1 MEDMKKYKRM
11 YAIVYDSLG
20 VGGNDPMAK
29 LWNDQGSNTF
39 KHINE
44 KVEMQIPMINK
55 MGIEDLAYE
64 TKKKPQLGHS
74 FRSFEKSNGKD
85 TIAGHWEMMGLI
97 TKKPFVTYL
106 DGFPQEL
113 INELESRFGKKII
126 GNKAASGMPIL
137 RELGMQETKEDKVI
151 VYTSS
156 DSVLQICGN
165 ENHMGL
171 EKLYEY
177 CDIARE
183 VCNSKPEW
191 KVARIIARPYIGE
204 TPEEFKRTANRKDL
218 AIPPVEETVMDIM
231 SKNSYDVISIGKISD
246 IFSNKGITKYQK
258 TISNDDGMKK
268 TIDLVKNEDFTGF
281 AFINL
286 VDFDSLFGH
295 PRDTEGYGKAI
306 EQADVQLTEIINNLK
321 EDDLLIVTADH
332 GNDPTWTG
340 NDHTREMIPIMNYS
354 PSMKEQ
360 GVHEDRNIFGDIG
373 ATVLDNFGLKPKA
386 GTKSFL
392 SLLK

>member
-1 MEDMKKYKRM
+1 MSENRKYKRVFV
-11 YAIVYDSLG
+11 IVYDSLG
-20 VGGNDPMAK
+20 IGGKDPMAK

-39 KHINE
+39 KSINE
-44 KVEMQIPMINK
+44 KIKMNIPVIKK
-55 MGIEDLAYE
+55 MGIEDLSYE
-64 TKKKPQLGHS
+64 KNVKPEIGHS

-85 TIAGHWEMMGLI
+85 TITGHWEMMGLI
-97 TKKPFVTYL
+97 TEKPFVTYL
-106 DGFPQEL
+106 EGFPKEL
-113 INELESRFGKKII
+113 IDELESKFQKKII

-137 RELGMQETKEDKVI
+137 RELGMQEIKEDKVI

-204 TPEEFKRTANRKDL
+204 TPEEFERTSNRKDL
-218 AIPPVEETVMDIM
+218 AIPPVEETVLDIM
-231 SKNSYDVISIGKISD
+231 AKNSYDVISIGKISD

-258 TISNDDGMKK
+258 TISNDDGMEK
-268 TIDLVKNEDFTGF
+268 TIALIKNEDFTGF

-295 PRDTEGYGKAI
+295 QRDVEGYAKAI
-306 EQADVQLTEIINNLK
+306 EQADVQLGEVIKNLK

-332 GNDPTWTG
+332 GNDPTWEG
-340 NDHTREMIPIMNYS
+340 NDHTREMIPVMNFS

-360 GVHEDRNIFGDIG
+360 GVHEDRENFGDIG
-373 ATVLDNFGLKPKA
+373 ATVLDNFGLKPKK